1 MCLARF
7 VLKHGTLRRSF
18 MGLVIRLFLDLGE
31 VRILKFTVRQVMM
44 TTISNQMIREYL
56 SEEIANWHQL

>member
-7 VLKHGTLRRSF
+7 VRKRGILRRSF
-18 MGLVIRLFLDLGE
+18 KGLVIRLFLDLGE

-44 TTISNQMIREYL
+44 TTISNQMIRESL